1 MTKGM
6 FDQVGSIKVLDM
18 KRHSA
23 TISKLLM
30 DPAPHFWPMMLV
42 DKNFILIIVSV
53 VAFEITVANII
64 TSSSFSIDIVITS
77 SFTVAADIANFVVRD
92 YTYILMGALVIALAA
107 YITHY

>member
-1 MTKGM
+1 
-6 FDQVGSIKVLDM
+6 
-18 KRHSA
+18 
-23 TISKLLM
+23 
-30 DPAPHFWPMMLV
+30 MMLV